1 MYRLQ
6 ILSLLTYCV
15 EYFNH
20 YMFLFYLY
28 ANQYKTD
35 IYGYRLKKHFLY
47 NMGLS
52 KKQTQI

>member
-20 YMFLFYLY
+20 YMILFYLY

-35 IYGYRLKKHFLY
+35 IYGYRFKKTLFVQY
-47 NMGLS
+47 G
-52 KKQTQI
+52 II